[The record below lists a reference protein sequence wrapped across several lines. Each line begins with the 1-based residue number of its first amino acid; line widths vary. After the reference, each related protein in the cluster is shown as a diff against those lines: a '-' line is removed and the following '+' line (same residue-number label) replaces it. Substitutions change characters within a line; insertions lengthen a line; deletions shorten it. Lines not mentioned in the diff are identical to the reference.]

1 MTPVSCSRHHGS
13 SAAANSRRIAENGG
27 CSVSTWPTRLGRLEL
42 RHVVVRQPDGAH
54 LSLRLEV
61 EQRAPILLDRR
72 SVLGRPVHLV
82 EVDAVEA
89 EPAAASSRARGGC
102 WRGAP
107 TLLRQCLAVV
117 LVPGEAAL
125 GEHVGALR
133 ARDLLQRRAHDL
145 LGVPEAVDR
154 GGVDPVDAALD
165 RVADR
170 GDRLPVVLRA
180 PARPPNRR
188 RRWPRRRS
196 PTGVMCMSVRPKR
209 RLGSAPLFAPALSE

>member
-27 CSVSTWPTRLGRLEL
+27 CSVSTWPTRSAASSWA

-61 EQRAPILLDRR
+61 EQRAPVLLDRR

-89 EPAAASSRARGGC
+89 KPAQRVLELAADAGGRADVARE
-102 WRGAP
+102 
-107 TLLRQCLAVV
+107 CLAVV

-125 GEHVGALR
+125 GEHVRAPF
-133 ARDLLQRRAHDL
+133 ARDLLQRLAHDL

-154 GGVDPVDAALD
+154 GSIDPVDAALD
-165 RVADR
+165 RVTDR

-180 PARPPNRR
+180 PTDRPVAASDGPGAEAD
-188 RRWPRRRS
+188 
-196 PTGVMCMSVRPKR
+196 GVICMSVRPKR
-209 RLGSAPLFAPALSE
+209 RLGSAPLFATALSE